1 MLTRGRGALSYPF
14 LFYGIIL
21 VALRYA
27 FLWLLKLLVKIAIVS
42 IGFGHTVWR
51 GVVCML
57 MLVILQTRSRS
68 ISSM

>member
-1 MLTRGRGALSYPF
+1 MQAGFVPGAHTGAGWGCFSYPF

-42 IGFGHTVWR
+42 VGSGHTVWC
-51 GVVCML
+51 GVVWCAC
-57 MLVILQTRSRS
+57 
-68 ISSM
+68 